1 MLGFRR
7 LMREAL
13 AEDVGQGDITT
24 KSTVSKEARCRVRL
38 IAKQSGVLSGIEVFR
53 AVFDLLTARVRHW
66 EALEDGALFAAGD
79 RVAGFEANTAAVLTG
94 ERLALNFVQHL
105 SGVATVTRQ
114 YVEAVKGLDARICDT
129 RKTTPLMRALEKQ
142 AVMHGGGTNHRF
154 ALFDGVLIK
163 ENHIVAAGSVRAA
176 VEKAI
181 RGTHHLMKVGIEVTN
196 LTELKEALAA
206 GADSILLDNMS
217 LEEMA
222 RAVKLT
228 AKHKVILEA
237 SGNVTL
243 ERVRAIA
250 ETGVHYISVGALTHS
265 APSVDLSL
273 LIENV

>member
-24 KSTVSKEARCRVRL
+24 RSMVSKDARCRVRL
-38 IAKQSGVLSGIEVFR
+38 VAKQAGVLSGIEVFR
-53 AVFDLLTARVRHW
+53 TVFDLLKARVRRW
-66 EALEDGALFAAGD
+66 EALEDGARFVAGD

-105 SGVATVTRQ
+105 SGIASITRQ
-114 YVEAVKGLDARICDT
+114 YVDALNGLEVRICDT

-142 AVMHGGGTNHRF
+142 AVMHGGGFNHRF

-163 ENHIVAAGSVRAA
+163 ENHIVAAGGVRAA

-181 RGTHHLMKVGIEVTN
+181 RGTHHLMKVGVEVTS
-196 LTELKEALAA
+196 LDELQEALAA

-217 LEEMA
+217 LEDMA
-222 RAVKLT
+222 KAVKMT
-228 AKHKVILEA
+228 ANHQVILEA

-250 ETGVHYISVGALTHS
+250 ETGVHYISIGALTHS
-265 APSVDLSL
+265 APSVDLTL